1 MTRSL
6 ASARHFR
13 FFALLAASLAS
24 ATLAVAP
31 ALAEKPAAPAAAK
44 KDAASPFGAMG
55 GGKEPIKIDADRLD
69 VFDRESKAIFA
80 GNVVAVQGDSTIR
93 CSTMTVHYK
102 RGKDKD
108 KKDKDAKDK
117 ANPAAEA
124 EEKPKD
130 AAGMGENGIQKV
142 DCAGPVTV
150 VQKDQV
156 ATGDSAVFDQ
166 AAKRIVLTGNVVL
179 SQCQNVTRGQRL
191 VYDMNTGRA
200 NMDPV
205 PGGRVSALF
214 VPGEKSDANKP
225 AKGCPQPAGIAKNGA
240 EAGRSPQGGRRQG
253 RRRRARPRPGPRPIE
268 RFARRLRR
276 TGPLPA
282 PIRDREP
289 APLLARA
296 GARPRQARMPSRPR
310 SRAAPAS
317 STSAACARAT
327 ARARWCTRPGSRC
340 GPARRSGCSGRTAPA
355 RPRSST

>member
-1 MTRSL
+1 MTGLSGLPARL
-6 ASARHFR
+6 AAA
-13 FFALLAASLAS
+13 FAAASLLSVA
-24 ATLAVAP
+24 LPVAP
-31 ALAEKPAAPAAAK
+31 ARAEKPAVAAAPK
-44 KDAASPFGAMG
+44 KDPTSPFGSMG

-108 KKDKDAKDK
+108 AKDRDAAKKDQAGDDA
-117 ANPAAEA
+117 
-124 EEKPKD
+124 PKD
-130 AAGMGENGIQKV
+130 AAGKDAANMGENGIQKV
-142 DCAGPVTV
+142 ECAGPVTV

-156 ATGDSAVFDQ
+156 ATGDNAVFDQ

-225 AKGCPQPAGIAKNGA
+225 AKGCPQPAGIARNPEKA
-240 EAGRSPQGGRRQG
+240 APK
-253 RRRRARPRPGPRPIE
+253 
-268 RFARRLRR
+268 
-276 TGPLPA
+276 PA
-282 PIRDREP
+282 EP
-289 APLLARA
+289 AKGDAKADAKADAKTDAKTRA
-296 GARPRQARMPSRPR
+296 QAN
-310 SRAAPAS
+310 
-317 STSAACARAT
+317 
-327 ARARWCTRPGSRC
+327 
-340 GPARRSGCSGRTAPA
+340 
-355 RPRSST
+355 

>member
-1 MTRSL
+1 MTRPL
-6 ASARHFR
+6 APARL
-13 FFALLAASLAS
+13 AGLLAAALVS
-24 ATLAVAP
+24 ATLAAAP
-31 ALAEKPAAPAAAK
+31 ARAEKPAAPAAAK

-108 KKDKDAKDK
+108 TKDKDK
-117 ANPAAEA
+117 ANPSAEA

-214 VPGEKSDANKP
+214 VPGEKSDGNKP
-225 AKGCPQPAGIAKNGA
+225 AKGCPQPAGVAK
-240 EAGRSPQGGRRQG
+240 
-253 RRRRARPRPGPRPIE
+253 
-268 RFARRLRR
+268 
-276 TGPLPA
+276 
-282 PIRDREP
+282 
-289 APLLARA
+289 
-296 GARPRQARMPSRPR
+296 
-310 SRAAPAS
+310 AAPKPADAVKAD
-317 STSAACARAT
+317 AAKGDAKTRAQ
-327 ARARWCTRPGSRC
+327 AN
-340 GPARRSGCSGRTAPA
+340 
-355 RPRSST
+355 

>member
-1 MTRSL
+1 M
-6 ASARHFR
+6 
-13 FFALLAASLAS
+13 
-24 ATLAVAP
+24 AP
-31 ALAEKPAAPAAAK
+31 KRPAAAK

-108 KKDKDAKDK
+108 AAKKDAG
-117 ANPAAEA
+117 AEA

-214 VPGEKSDANKP
+214 VPGEKSDANKS
-225 AKGCPQPAGIAKNGA
+225 AKGCPQPAGIAKTAPKPA
-240 EAGRSPQGGRRQG
+240 EAVKADAAKADAAKGEAKT
-253 RRRRARPRPGPRPIE
+253 RA
-268 RFARRLRR
+268 
-276 TGPLPA
+276 
-282 PIRDREP
+282 
-289 APLLARA
+289 
-296 GARPRQARMPSRPR
+296 QAN
-310 SRAAPAS
+310 
-317 STSAACARAT
+317 
-327 ARARWCTRPGSRC
+327 
-340 GPARRSGCSGRTAPA
+340 
-355 RPRSST
+355 

>member
-1 MTRSL
+1 MTRPL

-13 FFALLAASLAS
+13 FFALLAAALAS
-24 ATLAVAP
+24 ATLAAAP
-31 ALAEKPAAPAAAK
+31 ARAEKPAAPAAAK

-108 KKDKDAKDK
+108 TKDKDK
-117 ANPAAEA
+117 ANPGAEA

-130 AAGMGENGIQKV
+130 AASMGENGIQKV

-214 VPGEKSDANKP
+214 VPGEKSDANKS
-225 AKGCPQPAGIAKNGA
+225 AKGCPQPAGIAKTAPKPA
-240 EAGRSPQGGRRQG
+240 EAVKADAAKGEAKT
-253 RRRRARPRPGPRPIE
+253 RA
-268 RFARRLRR
+268 
-276 TGPLPA
+276 
-282 PIRDREP
+282 
-289 APLLARA
+289 
-296 GARPRQARMPSRPR
+296 QAN
-310 SRAAPAS
+310 
-317 STSAACARAT
+317 
-327 ARARWCTRPGSRC
+327 
-340 GPARRSGCSGRTAPA
+340 
-355 RPRSST
+355 